1 MSFNN
6 ISVPPLPILLL
17 VLPLFGALLILGL
30 ECLNYVMKFK
40 AGGGK
45 TFEVGRLPLRIIFFS
60 TVLLETALSLYVW
73 YQFQIIKSAS
83 FVLNYIGGATTLT
96 GLVSSALRA
105 NVQADIFSTSGAA
118 MAALVAF
125 IACLRAL
132 SDKHRDLIAERAV
145 FFLFTLSG
153 AMGMYFAGGLMN
165 MFLSITLS
173 QIGASGLLQPAI
185 NERSE
190 FGGTIAYFI
199 SRFVLLAMFLAGC
212 VILATQY
219 DVFSIHVM
227 AAALRGESAERVA
240 FALMAAPLLYIFIKP
255 PHYTTDS
262 ANRCYFAIRA
272 HAAFFAFFRIV
283 FVLYGA
289 MSGLERVPA
298 LIGFIGGVT
307 VFTSI
312 MFISGERDPIR
323 YAAAAESSLKG
334 FMLVAFAISLS
345 SIYSVASVAS
355 FGYDA
360 TEAVIYQ
367 WLLFLPL
374 SAALSVVSIH
384 LRQERHGVKLWLA
397 GGMASR
403 LPFTGLLFVLAI
415 CMLSGLPPLA
425 GYAGRQLLY
434 RAANQ
439 VNPFLA
445 LALFMSSLFILFSG
459 LRYIYMIMFGKRND
473 ASCARFASDEPITVP
488 LLVLVCVITAGTVL
502 PGLFHDR
509 VVQPCVHSLLSG
521 VRHVGNAQYWNDPE
535 PTGEDS
541 GGSGADEDVQPEA
554 DGGSI

>member
-6 ISVPPLPILLL
+6 ISVPPLPIMLL

-30 ECLNYVMKFK
+30 ECVNYIMKFK

-45 TFEVGRLPLRIIFFS
+45 TFDVGRYPLRIIFFS
-60 TVLLETALSLYVW
+60 TVLLEMVLSLFVW
-73 YQFQIIKSAS
+73 YRFQSIKSAS
-83 FVLNYIGGATTLT
+83 FVLNYIGGASTLT
-96 GLVSSALRA
+96 GLLSSALRA
-105 NVQADIFSTSGAA
+105 NVQVDIFSASGAA
-118 MAALVAF
+118 MASLVAF

-132 SDKHRDLIAERAV
+132 ADKHRDLISERAV

-165 MFLSITLS
+165 MFLSLTLS
-173 QIGASGLLQPAI
+173 QIGASGLLQPVI
-185 NERSE
+185 SERSE
-190 FGGTIAYFI
+190 FGRTIAYFI
-199 SRFVLLAMFLAGC
+199 SRVVLLALFLAGC

-227 AAALRGESAERVA
+227 AAALRGESAERTA

-262 ANRCYFAIRA
+262 ANRCYFSIRA

-289 MSGLERVPA
+289 MAGLERIPA
-298 LIGFIGGVT
+298 LIGVIGLAAVFASILFIA
-307 VFTSI
+307 
-312 MFISGERDPIR
+312 GERDPVKF
-323 YAAAAESSLKG
+323 ASATETSLKG
-334 FMLVAFAISLS
+334 FMLIAFAISLS

-355 FGYDA
+355 YGYDA

-367 WLLFLPL
+367 WLLFLPVA
-374 SAALSVVSIH
+374 AALSVASGH
-384 LRQERHGVKLWLA
+384 LRQERNGVKLWLA
-397 GGMASR
+397 GGMATR
-403 LPFTGLLFVLAI
+403 LPLTGLLFVLAI

-434 RAANQ
+434 RSANQ
-439 VNPFLA
+439 VNPFLS
-445 LALFMSSLFILFSG
+445 LALFMSSLFILLNG
-459 LRYIYMIMFGKRND
+459 LRYIYLIMFGKRHDD
-473 ASCARFASDEPITVP
+473 ACARFAGDQHITMP
-488 LLVLVCVITAGTVL
+488 LLVLVCVVSVGTVF

-509 VVQPCVHSLLSG
+509 VIQPCVHSLLSG
-521 VRHVGNAQYWNDPE
+521 VRHVGNAQYWNDPDE
-535 PTGEDS
+535 AGEEELE
-541 GGSGADEDVQPEA
+541 GDENVQLEA